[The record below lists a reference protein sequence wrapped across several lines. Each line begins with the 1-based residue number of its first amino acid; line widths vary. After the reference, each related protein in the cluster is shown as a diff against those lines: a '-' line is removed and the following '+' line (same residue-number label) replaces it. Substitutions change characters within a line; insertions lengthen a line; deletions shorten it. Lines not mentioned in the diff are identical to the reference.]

1 VMGLGPA
8 LGEELIFEQGKM
20 VNPAFLHYAL
30 PRAADVP
37 RIRPILIEGGDPRGV
52 YGAKAI
58 GECSIN
64 PPASAIANAVYD
76 AIGIRIG
83 DLPITPDKIL
93 NALAARDGRRRR
105 HRLLRRPSR
114 WWIDIVRRLYAHGLF
129 DFLHRRTKSMR
140 IAVSAMPPKA
150 LATPKTL
157 TELLAAV
164 RPGASPLGGGTDL
177 QPQRRQGLNQA
188 ETLVWTWGVAELK
201 TIETLADGGVRIG
214 AAVTL
219 ADLSEALA
227 GRLPIVG
234 EAVDTIASTQIREM
248 ATVGGNLVQAKR
260 CWFFRNGFGCYKR
273 LGGLAP
279 CYAIEGDHRF
289 HHAVIDGHRCQA
301 TTPSDL
307 ATVFQALDAVAVLA
321 SNRGERRITIDRLY
335 TGPGE
340 TILAADEI
348 IAAIELPAGAFRRV
362 GSFQKLRLWEGDFA
376 VASVALTAIPGPNGT
391 LDAPRLVFGGLA
403 PTPWRARACE
413 GRIAG
418 RATKSAELRRWLDA
432 ELDSVAHPLK
442 HNGWK
447 LDAAAGLAEK
457 ALEAVQ

>member
-1 VMGLGPA
+1 
-8 LGEELIFEQGKM
+8 
-20 VNPAFLHYAL
+20 
-30 PRAADVP
+30 
-37 RIRPILIEGGDPRGV
+37 
-52 YGAKAI
+52 
-58 GECSIN
+58 
-64 PPASAIANAVYD
+64 
-76 AIGIRIG
+76 
-83 DLPITPDKIL
+83 
-93 NALAARDGRRRR
+93 
-105 HRLLRRPSR
+105 
-114 WWIDIVRRLYAHGLF
+114 
-129 DFLHRRTKSMR
+129 
-140 IAVSAMPPKA
+140 MPPKA
-150 LATPKTL
+150 LVTPKTL
-157 TELLAAV
+157 PDLLAAV

-177 QPQRRQGLNQA
+177 QPQRRQGIDRA
-188 ETLVWTWGVAELK
+188 KTLVWTGGVAELT
-201 TIETLADGGVRIG
+201 TIEPLADGGARIG

-219 ADLSEALA
+219 AALGEAL
-227 GRLPIVG
+227 GRRLPVVG

-273 LGGLAP
+273 RGGLAP

-307 ATVFQALDAVAVLA
+307 ATVFHALDAVAVLA
-321 SNRGERRITIDRLY
+321 SSRGERRVAIDRLY

-348 IAAIELPAGAFRRV
+348 IAAIELPAAAFKRI

-376 VASVALTAIPGPNGT
+376 VAAVALTAIPGANGA
-391 LDAPRLVFGGLA
+391 LDDPRLIFGGLA

-413 GRIAG
+413 SRIAG
-418 RATKSAELRRWLDA
+418 RAIASTELRRWLDA
-432 ELDSVAHPLK
+432 ELDSAAHPLK
-442 HNGWK
+442 RNGWK